1 MKKLHYLLAWIIFAN
16 APFVFAQKTAG
27 IGTDK
32 PNPKAV
38 LELNVENPSINPQ
51 GLLLPRLTTTE
62 RNLLASGNIT
72 SLTGMAVYD
81 ITDKTFYT
89 WDGTQWKSAGTLFTT
104 LVGVG
109 GMVVSTSGNSFTVD
123 GSNLRSQWISAS
135 SNQIYTNS
143 FVGIG
148 TNNPLAALDIRTPSG
163 NTTINV
169 GSSAIADIV
178 SVDFLKA
185 GSAVWGIGAQTN
197 NDFYISRAAQ
207 GDLLRIRE
215 VDKVI
220 ELANIGNGVKVNNN
234 LTTTGIGYF
243 GTIIGSNLAGAA
255 GSIVTVD
262 GAGRL
267 GLGNI
272 SQSQWVTTTNG
283 IYYDGGVGNVVTSY
297 NQFIVNSTNNAQMA
311 IENPSTAIGA
321 VSEFALI
328 SNANG
333 GGSQYFVMG
342 VNKGGRNF
350 YIFPQGHPGGD
361 AFNMDFSG
369 NVGIGVASGS
379 TISAKLE
386 VNGNAR
392 IAQDLTVSGL
402 SGASGSVVT
411 VDGVGRLG
419 FGTLPVS
426 TPSQWTTSGTNIY
439 YNTGKVGIG
448 TANPTTDLQVFSEAN
463 SIAGFINVST
473 PNNSRFLNMY
483 SGNSSTDFSGIGY
496 NAGTGFEIGTLNNPT
511 NTGTYFTRFRISPSG
526 NVGIGTTA
534 PNERLTI
541 QGNSSVSG
549 IGYFSTISGLALNG
563 ATAGSIVTVDG
574 LGKLGFGTLTIPQNQ
589 WISAS
594 SNQIYTNSF
603 VGINTILNP
612 YNDVMVVNGNG
623 KFSGVVEVGDNA
635 PGNTQKHMIMA
646 YDYGLNLG
654 RLFAYQQGV
663 GPKPI
668 LLQPDADPNAMLGIG
683 ITSTPTA
690 RLDVNGTIRF
700 RSLNTNGSVLTVD
713 GNGNLGLGTMPNNTP
728 SWQLGGNSVV
738 GLTNFGTLTNFDLPF
753 YTNGSER
760 MRISTAGN
768 VGIGTT
774 SAPYKLTIVPSFN
787 NDGVLI
793 DNQNNGFDAV
803 FQMKTSSV
811 VDNDAALFLDDS
823 DGQKLKFAL
832 GNTSN
837 DANRQTATRMVLDQ
851 NGNVGIGST
860 SPNEKLTVQ
869 GNSSVTGIGY
879 FSTIS
884 GLNLNGAASGSILTV
899 DGVGKLGFGTLTI
912 PQSQWLTTSAGIYYS
927 TSVGIGMLPITNTGL
942 SVKSAGNATK
952 PLRILNSAT
961 SNPMFEIDEGSGG
974 MTNVMIYNNAGV
986 LVNQIG
992 GTLPSFFN
1000 GGGSV
1005 GIGTNAPTQ
1014 GKLVVVED
1022 AGTRPGIFVSGG
1034 GATSSASISIGRNT
1048 TSDGGIGV
1056 AGSALTTLG
1065 IATIG
1070 DFVVRAET
1078 RDLILSSKNNTGNI
1092 RFGTGNLPETE
1103 KMTILNNGNVGIGVV
1118 APSEKLTIM
1127 GNQSTT
1133 GIGYFSTISGLAL
1146 NGATAGSIVTVDGVG
1161 RLGFGTMAASTNYW
1175 EPNGSSKIYTNS
1187 FVGIG
1192 NTNPIYPLHIVV
1204 GNTNDNAIFVNKN
1217 VSGTTGNQ
1225 VAYSANFSGVPTSG
1239 MKIGYESNIT
1249 PTANE
1254 AVRGMSSTIINN
1266 LSINDLFASF
1276 SYINNNANG
1285 KSVAFRAVNDG
1296 SGVGDH
1302 IGFSAFDNSTG
1313 NGQRY
1318 GVHSEMIGTG
1328 ATATNYAL
1336 YGKATG
1342 AGANNYAGYFDD
1354 GNVYMKDNV
1363 VIGNLTPTAKLD
1375 ITGTIRFRN
1384 FTNGILTVDGTGLVG
1399 VGTMPTPNSWKS
1411 TTSGITFT
1419 DDKIAIGT
1427 STVAGAARFKVA
1439 GDGSMGGMVITSQSL
1454 VNPISTSN
1462 TIYTTLITVPV
1473 YIPAG
1478 TNTVEFNVI
1487 GSSQG
1492 GGNINFQLEINGF
1505 TSAAISMN
1513 NTTPTIGSTPQIVN
1527 VASFNGWQ
1535 TLKINVANSAG
1546 NTSAILNG
1554 YTVIVKD

>member
-1 MKKLHYLLAWIIFAN
+1 MSFTKSRSAKFIKRIKILVMTVKLNNKHFFKYSILFILLFCSFIN
-16 APFVFAQKTAG
+16 TVNAQKNLG

-32 PNPKAV
+32 PDPKAV

-51 GLLLPRLTTTE
+51 GLLLPRLTTAQRTA
-62 RNLLASGNIT
+62 LASGTIA

-81 ITDKTFYT
+81 LTDKTFYT
-89 WDGTQWKSAGTLFTT
+89 WDGTQWKSAGTLSTT
-104 LVGVG
+104 IVGTNGIVI
-109 GMVVSTSGNSFTVD
+109 STSGNSFTVD
-123 GSNLRSQWISAS
+123 GSNLKSQWISAS
-135 SNQIYTNS
+135 SSQIYTNS

-148 TNNPLAALDIRTPSG
+148 TNNPLTALDIRTPSG

-262 GAGRL
+262 GL
-267 GLGNI
+267 
-272 SQSQWVTTTNG
+272 
-283 IYYDGGVGNVVTSY
+283 
-297 NQFIVNSTNNAQMA
+297 
-311 IENPSTAIGA
+311 
-321 VSEFALI
+321 
-328 SNANG
+328 
-333 GGSQYFVMG
+333 
-342 VNKGGRNF
+342 
-350 YIFPQGHPGGD
+350 
-361 AFNMDFSG
+361 
-369 NVGIGVASGS
+369 
-379 TISAKLE
+379 
-386 VNGNAR
+386 
-392 IAQDLTVSGL
+392 
-402 SGASGSVVT
+402 
-411 VDGVGRLG
+411 
-419 FGTLPVS
+419 
-426 TPSQWTTSGTNIY
+426 
-439 YNTGKVGIG
+439 
-448 TANPTTDLQVFSEAN
+448 
-463 SIAGFINVST
+463 
-473 PNNSRFLNMY
+473 
-483 SGNSSTDFSGIGY
+483 
-496 NAGTGFEIGTLNNPT
+496 
-511 NTGTYFTRFRISPSG
+511 
-526 NVGIGTTA
+526 
-534 PNERLTI
+534 
-541 QGNSSVSG
+541 
-549 IGYFSTISGLALNG
+549 
-563 ATAGSIVTVDG
+563 
-574 LGKLGFGTLTIPQNQ
+574 
-589 WISAS
+589 
-594 SNQIYTNSF
+594 
-603 VGINTILNP
+603 
-612 YNDVMVVNGNG
+612 
-623 KFSGVVEVGDNA
+623 
-635 PGNTQKHMIMA
+635 
-646 YDYGLNLG
+646 
-654 RLFAYQQGV
+654 
-663 GPKPI
+663 
-668 LLQPDADPNAMLGIG
+668 
-683 ITSTPTA
+683 
-690 RLDVNGTIRF
+690 
-700 RSLNTNGSVLTVD
+700 
-713 GNGNLGLGTMPNNTP
+713 
-728 SWQLGGNSVV
+728 
-738 GLTNFGTLTNFDLPF
+738 
-753 YTNGSER
+753 
-760 MRISTAGN
+760 
-768 VGIGTT
+768 
-774 SAPYKLTIVPSFN
+774 
-787 NDGVLI
+787 
-793 DNQNNGFDAV
+793 
-803 FQMKTSSV
+803 
-811 VDNDAALFLDDS
+811 
-823 DGQKLKFAL
+823 
-832 GNTSN
+832 
-837 DANRQTATRMVLDQ
+837 
-851 NGNVGIGST
+851 
-860 SPNEKLTVQ
+860 
-869 GNSSVTGIGY
+869 
-879 FSTIS
+879 
-884 GLNLNGAASGSILTV
+884 
-899 DGVGKLGFGTLTI
+899 GKLGFGTLTI
-912 PQSQWLTTSAGIYYS
+912 PQSQWLTTTAGIYYS

-942 SVKSAGNATK
+942 SVKNATSNDGNVNGVLLDIAHGGNAGSKSGLLLNYNISGTNTSIFRSVLTNVTGNSTSSNPVSGNAVQMNVGGSANITGFETSIPSTSTGTKMGMNINVSGSGGSNNTGLNVNVSNGTVNNAALFNGGNVGIGTTSPNERLVVVGNQSTTGIGYFSSISGLALNGAAAGSIVTVDGVGKLGFGTLTTSTNYFTLSGTNIRTLNNSDNIQLASTAGAYMIGTNTGIRMSNFNSISIGNAGNTNTTGPDNNFIGFESGLNNLTGDNNNFLGKYSGRANTTGFNNNFLGISAGMANISGNRNNFFGDQAGFLNTSGSGNNFLGSGAGNINTSGNNNIFIGITSGNKNTTGNSNIGIGINAGPATNNLTNAIAIGANATATGSNQISLGANITGLGINTNAPTAMLDVNGGARIRNLNTPGSVITVDGQGNLGLGTLPVATPSQWLTTTAGIYYSTSVGIGMLPQTATGLSIKSAGNATK

-974 MTNVMIYNNAGV
+974 MANVMIYNNAGV

-1133 GIGYFSTISGLAL
+1133 GIGYFSSISGLAL
-1146 NGATAGSIVTVDGVG
+1146 NGALPGSIVTVDGVG
-1161 RLGFGTMAASTNYW
+1161 RLGFGTLAAAANYW
-1175 EPNGSSKIYTNS
+1175 EPNGASKIYTNS

-1192 NTNPIYPLHIVV
+1192 NSNPTYPLHIVV
-1204 GNTNDNAIFVNKN
+1204 GNTNDNAVFVNKN
-1217 VSGTTGNQ
+1217 VTGTTGNQ
-1225 VAYSANFSGVPTSG
+1225 VAYSANFNGIPTSG

-1249 PTANE
+1249 PTAQE
-1254 AVRGMSSTIINN
+1254 SVRGMSSSIINSVSVMN
-1266 LSINDLFASF
+1266 LTAAY
-1276 SYINNNANG
+1276 SYINNDANG
-1285 KSVAFRAVNDG
+1285 QSVAFRAENG
-1296 SGVGDH
+1296 GIGAGNH
-1302 IGFSAFDNSTG
+1302 MGFSAFDNSNG
-1313 NGQRY
+1313 SAGQRF
-1318 GVHSEMIGTG
+1318 GVHSELIGTG
-1328 ATATNYAL
+1328 ATATNYAI

-1473 YIPAG
+1473 YIPQG
-1478 TNTVEFNVI
+1478 TNTIEFNVI

-1492 GGNINFQLEINGF
+1492 GGNIDFQLDVSGN
-1505 TSAAISMN
+1505 TSAPISMT
-1513 NTTPTIGSTPQIVN
+1513 NTTPTIGTTPQTVS
-1527 VASFNGWQ
+1527 VASVNGWQ
-1535 TLKINVANSAG
+1535 TIKINVANSAG
-1546 NTSAILNG
+1546 NTSAILHG
-1554 YTVIVKD
+1554 YTVIVKN